1 MSRKYRESK
10 QQAVETESRTLGIFP
25 EGVKVTGTVTSGPHA
40 ADSFRREDSNP
51 IGTVV
56 ADVLIA
62 IPTCEADKPMED
74 TIRRTWGKDL
84 QSTHG
89 AHVVEIVF
97 FSGKTL
103 GVPDDYDSLPI
114 KIKAICQWATSQ
126 TYQWMLKADTDAY
139 IWLDRIMASG
149 FEHYDYSGYCNPK
162 FPDAENYAS
171 GGAAYWLSRR
181 AMRIIANAELTEDT
195 AEDRWVGKTLYDAG
209 IRLHR
214 NPNHAHGRHDE
225 ANSGELLT
233 LHPCDVRWMEELYKL

>member
-10 QQAVETESRTLGIFP
+10 QQAVETHPVENTRPACEVLEVIQDYP
-25 EGVKVTGTVTSGPHA
+25 EKSL
-40 ADSFRREDSNP
+40 
-51 IGTVV
+51 

-89 AHVVEIVF
+89 AHVLEIVF

-114 KIKAICQWATSQ
+114 KIKAICQWAASQ
-126 TYQWMLKADTDAY
+126 TYQWMLKADTDTY

-171 GGAAYWLSRR
+171 GGAGYWLSRR
-181 AMRIIANAELTEDT
+181 ATRIIANAELTEDT

-233 LHPCDVRWMEELYKL
+233 LHPCDVRWMEELHRL